1 MAHVMLASQ
10 QAYHTKKAIAQMDS
24 DTAYMVFD
32 FKQKFLAKGF
42 REGGDAYYGKK
53 EILWWGAGVYVKAD
67 SKQDGRCISESR
79 DALYVVIDFT
89 RDKARLRN
97 MNMETEEDGM
107 VSELTAESIEG
118 IDGATECEKDAC
130 GMEDDELEWKGVGED
145 DFLGEEEGFGEEG
158 CGEGE
163 QGFGEE
169 GCEEREGVLR
179 EGEGFFGEGEE
190 EGDMES
196 EEDTGEQEREDA
208 TCMMEG
214 KDCQAEG
221 EVGDMEEDGD
231 LGSDMVALHFIDC
244 IVQDE
249 QKADANVVLSCLEA
263 AMHALKHR
271 FPYLTKIIVQ
281 SDNAKNL
288 AGKQTKQFLPYVS
301 SAAGLK
307 LVGYFH
313 KAAKMCATPIF
324 PTSRP
329 KWMHI

>member
-1 MAHVMLASQ
+1 MGRGSRVLGRRAV
-10 QAYHTKKAIAQMDS
+10 KRER
-24 DTAYMVFD
+24 
-32 FKQKFLAKGF
+32 GF
-42 REGGDAYYGKK
+42 
-53 EILWWGAGVYVKAD
+53 WG
-67 SKQDGRCISESR
+67 R
-79 DALYVVIDFT
+79 
-89 RDKARLRN
+89 AR
-97 MNMETEEDGM
+97 
-107 VSELTAESIEG
+107 
-118 IDGATECEKDAC
+118 
-130 GMEDDELEWKGVGED
+130 
-145 DFLGEEEGFGEEG
+145 DFL
-158 CGEGE
+158 
-163 QGFGEE
+163 
-169 GCEEREGVLR
+169 
-179 EGEGFFGEGEE
+179 GEGEE

-196 EEDTGEQEREDA
+196 EDTGEQEREDA
-208 TCMMEG
+208 TCMMEEG

-313 KAAKMCATPIF
+313 NEAQSSKDVCDTHFSHQQTQVDAYLAQGEGGRSPH
-324 PTSRP
+324 PSN
-329 KWMHI
+329 